1 MNYNVVLTH
10 SFKQS
15 VKRLGK
21 RFRHVK
27 DDVRLAIESLERM
40 PQLGAQIPGGEEV
53 RKLRVTNSDLMRGKS
68 GGYRLLYK
76 LAEQPE
82 PTLYLLLLYA
92 KSDQED
98 VTKDE
103 LRQLLD
109 DLTGEQTATDAE
121 TNDPPAENQST

>member
-1 MNYNVVLTH
+1 MNYKVVLTH

-27 DDVRLAIESLERM
+27 EDVRTAIEVLDRT
-40 PQLGAQIPGGEEV
+40 PNLDVLIPNGFEI
-53 RKLRVTNSDLMRGKS
+53 RKLRVANSDLAKGKS
-68 GGYRLLYK
+68 GGYRLLYQ
-76 LAEQPE
+76 LTESPE
-82 PTLYLLLLYA
+82 PRLNLLLLYA
-92 KSDQED
+92 KFDQAD

-109 DLTGEQTATDAE
+109 DLTEEPNATEAVTD
-121 TNDPPAENQST
+121 DSPANTD

>member
-1 MNYNVVLTH
+1 MSYKVILTH

-27 DDVRLAIESLERM
+27 EDVRTAVEALERT
-40 PQLGAQIPGGEEV
+40 PQLGVQIPDGSEV
-53 RKLRVTNSDLMRGKS
+53 RKLRVANSDLAKGKS

-76 LAEQPE
+76 LTDQPE
-82 PTLYLLLLYA
+82 PMLYLLLLYA

-109 DLTGEQTATDAE
+109 DLTQESSTSDSEAG
-121 TNDPPAENQST
+121 DPPVDASY